1 MAWWSIDIEL
11 KVLIVH
17 QKATTLL
24 KDGKMSVVLLGQH
37 VQVVALCQLSLDLNR
52 LSMDMWTTY
61 CLDETKNN
69 LKKINS
75 LKGFQLTVSSLTSNV
90 HSVHVY
96 ANEFELVVRSS
107 AGNGVQHQSLET
119 RGIDRRVMDQ

>member
-37 VQVVALCQLSLDLNR
+37 VQVVALRQLSLDLNR

-69 LKKINS
+69 LKKLI
-75 LKGFQLTVSSLTSNV
+75 
-90 HSVHVY
+90 H
-96 ANEFELVVRSS
+96 
-107 AGNGVQHQSLET
+107 
-119 RGIDRRVMDQ
+119 